1 MIITVFRLAIVII
14 AVAFSNYCTLPDD
27 GRIQNLEQ
35 SKEFA
40 SNHAITF
47 SRLRIIFLSFFFF
60 FLGLDHTLGK
70 HIFVCAQSKE
80 LL

>member
-14 AVAFSNYCTLPDD
+14 AVAFSNYCTFPDD

-47 SRLRIIFLSFFFF
+47 SRLLIIIFFFF
-60 FLGLDHTLGK
+60 FFFFGLDQTLDK
-70 HIFVCAQSKE
+70 HIFVCAQCKE

>member
-40 SNHAITF
+40 SNHAITL
-47 SRLRIIFLSFFFF
+47 SRLRIVFFFF
-60 FLGLDHTLGK
+60 F
-70 HIFVCAQSKE
+70 
-80 LL
+80 

>member
-14 AVAFSNYCTLPDD
+14 AVAFSNYCTFPDN

-47 SRLRIIFLSFFFF
+47 SRLRIVFLSFFF